1 MIKSELS
8 VLKKCKL
15 METDIQVLGGRD
27 EVWITRE
34 QIGRALGYS
43 DPKKAIE
50 KIHMKHR
57 ERLDRYSMLIRVV
70 SPNLGG
76 TQETMCYSAKGVY
89 EICRCSRQPK
99 ADEFYDK
106 VYDLLEQVRK
116 DGFCGSIDK
125 ETFFKIGRKL
135 HIGMNEYAERMTG
148 QTVTARLI
156 EAKREAEAV
165 EDWSTYRF
173 SVADITADTGATHG
187 DILNMARKKK
197 IDKKK
202 ELAKYVQG
210 ELRFTYQGRMVI
222 EAELPRKAAALKP
235 AGEPIKWKFG

>member
-1 MIKSELS
+1 MKNELA

-15 METDIQVLGGRD
+15 METDIQVLGGCD

-89 EICRCSRQPK
+89 EICRWSRQPK

-148 QTVTARLI
+148 QTVTARLA

-165 EDWSTYRF
+165 EDWSIYRF
-173 SVADITADTGATHG
+173 SVPEVQIDTGYSHG
-187 DILNMARKKK
+187 EILNMARKKK
-197 IDKKK
+197 IDKRKD
-202 ELAKYVQG
+202 LAAYVQG

-222 EAELPRKAAALKP
+222 EAALGRKPEPVKA
-235 AGEPIKWKFG
+235 AGEPIKWTFG